1 MPPPEGVRFDQ
12 DFEDILANAYGDGS
26 GEDYDALDDVLAAWD
41 WRLGVDFGGREVEMR
56 QLVRKILARADQEG
70 SAFRREAVLVFYKA
84 LPWDR
89 RLRAWVA
96 KNLPDAV
103 DQVPERDFMAAEK
116 RKQQERVDT
125 VAEALAGIRGSTR
138 ESLLA
143 GEIGARAR
151 SDLKAVAYNLL
162 LLSAYKGVHDTL
174 HGIQTGSYAELAPLI
189 AFGGELTAEA
199 ADKIEGEVYKLD
211 SARVR
216 IDTNLTL
223 LSRTDADWLADLD
236 EAIDKLRSQ
245 PPTAGNVR
253 AGLLALRVV
262 LRQQLPQYDTVMVET
277 AKDIPFGAAVAFLHR
292 AAVQAGTSLETQ
304 AMLAKA
310 AEDLAALDN
319 SLSRTLRLHENWQRV
334 DANLWQIEQE
344 LQPFFA
350 RDPASDGADP
360 GAAQSREAQLDVVR
374 FLWKSTT
381 RALESL
387 RQSAPDSWSPG
398 IDAAI
403 ESAARSL
410 AETGAPAA
418 NLVAGLN
425 PFLRAARLQFLKID
439 KTVLALCT
447 QIAHLRQPIEKFL
460 GGD

>member
-1 MPPPEGVRFDQ
+1 MPPPEGVRFDEE
-12 DFEDILANAYGDGS
+12 FEDILANAYGDGS
-26 GEDYDALDDVLAAWD
+26 GEDYDALDDVLAAWN

-70 SAFRREAVLVFYKA
+70 SAFRRETVQVFYKA

-103 DQVPERDFMAAEK
+103 DHVPERDFLAAEK
-116 RKQQERVDT
+116 RKQQERVDA
-125 VAEALAGIRGSTR
+125 VAEALAGIRGTTR
-138 ESLLA
+138 EALLA
-143 GEIGARAR
+143 GEIGSRAR
-151 SDLKAVAYNLL
+151 SDLKAVAYNLMR
-162 LLSAYKGVHDTL
+162 LSAYKSVHDTL

-189 AFGGELTAEA
+189 AFGGELTSEA

-216 IDTNLTL
+216 IDMILTL
-223 LSRTDADWLADLD
+223 LSSTDDWLKDLD

-245 PPTAGNVR
+245 PPTASNVR
-253 AGLLALRVV
+253 AGLLALRMV
-262 LRQQLPQYDTVMVET
+262 LRQQLPQYDTVMVGA
-277 AKDIPFGAAVAFLHR
+277 AKGIPFGAAVAFLHR

-319 SLSRTLRLHENWQRV
+319 SLSRTLRLHESWQSV
-334 DANLWQIEQE
+334 DANLWQIEQA

-360 GAAQSREAQLDVVR
+360 GATQSREAQLDLVR
-374 FLWKSTT
+374 FIWKSIT
-381 RALESL
+381 RSLENL

-398 IDAAI
+398 IDGAI
-403 ESAARSL
+403 ESAGRSL

-418 NLVAGLN
+418 TIVAGLN

-447 QIAHLRQPIEKFL
+447 QIAKLREPIEQFL